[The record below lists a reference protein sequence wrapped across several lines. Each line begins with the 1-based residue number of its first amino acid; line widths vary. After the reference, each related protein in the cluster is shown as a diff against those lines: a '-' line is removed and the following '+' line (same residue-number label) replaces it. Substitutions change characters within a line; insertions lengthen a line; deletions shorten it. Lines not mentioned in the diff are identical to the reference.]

1 MQQRKLDQLGRVCI
15 PSKFFNELNLS
26 KKEKM
31 EITIEYGEICI
42 KRFNAKAIKKRE
54 YIEIVR
60 ILDQLNRI
68 TLPAEYLDILGI
80 KRGNVISLTMEEETI
95 KIC

>member
-31 EITIEYGEICI
+31 EITIE
-42 KRFNAKAIKKRE
+42 
-54 YIEIVR
+54 
-60 ILDQLNRI
+60 
-68 TLPAEYLDILGI
+68 
-80 KRGNVISLTMEEETI
+80 
-95 KIC
+95 